1 MSTAV
6 LYIRV
11 STDEQ
16 AIKGY
21 SQRSQKERL
30 TKFCQLHNV
39 EILDIIFEDY
49 SAKNFKR
56 PAWSAMMVRIKR
68 NKLLQPNQILFTT
81 WDRFSRNIGDAYY
94 MIAQL
99 ERLNIRAQATEQE
112 LDFAIPEN
120 KIILAVYLA
129 SSQAE
134 NERRSISIRQ
144 GIKKARQEG
153 HWTSNAPFG
162 YSRQFS
168 TIGKKSV
175 VIKEPEASYVKS
187 AFGLLAEGVA
197 NTKSVYDKLKL
208 LGMECS
214 ISHFWRIIK
223 NPFYCGQ
230 VAVPGYADEK
240 PHLADGIHQGLV
252 SKLLFYKVQ
261 DILDSRKHKTFIRPQ
276 KETLLFRGF
285 LYCPICNSKL
295 TGSASKGKSKHYYY
309 YHCRSKCGFR
319 VRAERINETLF
330 LELAKL
336 TADKPY
342 ADLYKKVIKTIRE
355 EFFEEQSVTQRSFSV
370 SIDKLIGRVLKANE
384 LLLKGKIEAEDF
396 RLIRNDCEKS
406 ISLIG
411 LEMDRVTSA
420 MKENE
425 ISLNKAV
432 LDFTYPGR
440 LLDKLELPDK
450 LRLLKLI
457 LFDRIVASSEPKI
470 EDITNDT
477 VRLIYNLSSLKVS
490 AKISYENRVK
500 KDDFDLVSRIYDLE
514 FEKGTAI
521 DDDLAIK
528 VGDFLENYAK
538 LTIKV
543 LF

>member
-30 TKFCQLHNV
+30 TKFCQLHNI
-39 EILDIIFEDY
+39 EILDTIFEDY

-56 PAWSAMMVRIKR
+56 PEWSAMMVRIKR
-68 NKLLQPNQILFTT
+68 NKLFHPNQILFTT

-99 ERLNIRAQATEQE
+99 ERLNIRPQATEQE
-112 LDFAIPEN
+112 LDFSIPEN

-168 TIGKKSV
+168 TTGKRNV
-175 VIKEPEASYVKS
+175 VIKEPEASYVKN
-187 AFGLLAEGVA
+187 AFGLLAEGVTI
-197 NTKSVYDKLKL
+197 TKSVYDKLRL

-214 ISHFWRIIK
+214 ISHFWRIIR

-230 VAVPGYADEK
+230 VSVPGSVNEK
-240 PHLADGIHQGLV
+240 PYLVNGIHQGLV
-252 SKLLFYKVQ
+252 SKFLFYKVQ
-261 DILDSRKHKTFIRPQ
+261 DILDSRKHKTLISPK
-276 KETLLFRGF
+276 KETLLFRRF
-285 LYCPICNSKL
+285 LYCPVCNAKL
-295 TGSASKGKSKHYYY
+295 TGSASKGKSKYYYY

-319 VRAERINETLF
+319 VRADKINDLFF

-336 TADKPY
+336 TADKAY
-342 ADLYKKVIKTIRE
+342 ADLYKLVLKSIRE
-355 EFFEEQSVTQRSFSV
+355 EFFEEQTVSQKSFSM
-370 SIDKLIGRVLKANE
+370 SIDKLIGRILKANE
-384 LLLKGKIEAEDF
+384 LLLKGEIEAEDF

-406 ISLIG
+406 ISSIG
-411 LEMDRVTSA
+411 LEMNRVTSA
-420 MKENE
+420 IKENE
-425 ISLNKAV
+425 NSLNKAI
-432 LDFTYPGR
+432 LDFMYPR
-440 LLDKLELPDK
+440 KLLDKSELPDK
-450 LRLLKLI
+450 LKLLNLM
-457 LFDRIVASSEPKI
+457 LVDRIVAFSEPKI
-470 EDITNDT
+470 EDIVNDS
-477 VRLIYNLSSLKVS
+477 VRLIYNLSSPKVS
-490 AKISYENRVK
+490 TEIKYANMIRD
-500 KDDFDLVSRIYDLE
+500 DDFDIISRIFMVE
-514 FEKGTAI
+514 IEKGI
-521 DDDLAIK
+521 PINDDLAIK
-528 VGDFLENYAK
+528 VNDFLENYAK

-543 LF
+543 LS